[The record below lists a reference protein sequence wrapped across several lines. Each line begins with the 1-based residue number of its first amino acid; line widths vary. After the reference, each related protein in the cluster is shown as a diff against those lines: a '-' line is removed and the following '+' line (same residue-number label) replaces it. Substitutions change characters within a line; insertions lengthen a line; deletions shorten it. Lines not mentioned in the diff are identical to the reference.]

1 MAVRGH
7 AIVIS
12 SVSGGGKTSLIQMLT
27 RVYPE
32 LKTVITA
39 TSRPIRTGE
48 RHGVHY
54 FFLTRQEFEQRIS
67 RGEFLE
73 HAYVHGNH
81 YGVPLDQVQN
91 HLGAGNSVIL
101 NIDVQG
107 MRRVRELLPGEV
119 LSIFLLP
126 PGREEWERR
135 LRGRGTDSEEV
146 IQNRLAVGVQELEAA
161 KEYDYRIVNDV
172 LERAAGELSVLLRER
187 GILK

>member
-1 MAVRGH
+1 MAARGH

-27 RVYPE
+27 RVYPD

-39 TSRPIRTGE
+39 TSRPIRAGE
-48 RHGVHY
+48 RDGVHY
-54 FFLTRQEFEQRIS
+54 FFLSREEFEARIG

-81 YGVPLDQVQN
+81 YGVPLDQVKD
-91 HLGAGNSVIL
+91 HLESGRSVIL

-107 MRRVRELLPGEV
+107 MRRVRELLPGQV
-119 LSIFLLP
+119 ISIFLLP

-161 KEYDYRIVNDV
+161 REYDYRVVNDI
-172 LERAAGELSVLLRER
+172 LERAAGEVSVLLRER
-187 GILK
+187 GIL

>member
-1 MAVRGH
+1 
-7 AIVIS
+7 
-12 SVSGGGKTSLIQMLT
+12 MLT

-48 RHGVHY
+48 RDGVHY
-54 FFLTRQEFEQRIS
+54 FFLTREEFESRIS

-126 PGREEWERR
+126 PDPEPQEAPKVEI
-135 LRGRGTDSEEV
+135 V
-146 IQNRLAVGVQELEAA
+146 IEPKPRKRKVPVA
-161 KEYDYRIVNDV
+161 D
-172 LERAAGELSVLLRER
+172 
-187 GILK
+187 